1 MVMGLLNAQR
11 RGISM
16 AGTIGALLLG
26 CAVHVAVAQESRDMP
41 ERYSRQVA
49 PTPSTYWRSP
59 DLRDYTRA
67 LKATEAPLIDPS
79 KRYELPELIDLAQR
93 VNPETRV
100 AWEAARRS
108 ALAVGLVESEYFP
121 ALALSALGG

>member
-11 RGISM
+11 RATSAAAIV
-16 AGTIGALLLG
+16 GALLVV
-26 CAVHVAVAQESRDMP
+26 CAVPSAFAQESKDIP

-67 LKATEAPLIDPS
+67 LKATEAPLIDPN
-79 KRYELPELIDLAQR
+79 KRYGLPELIDLAQR

-108 ALAVGLVESEYFP
+108 ALDR
-121 ALALSALGG
+121 SARAARSACSDR

>member
-11 RGISM
+11 RATSAAAIV
-16 AGTIGALLLG
+16 GALLVV
-26 CAVHVAVAQESRDMP
+26 CAVPSAFAQESKDM
-41 ERYSRQVA
+41 
-49 PTPSTYWRSP
+49 
-59 DLRDYTRA
+59 
-67 LKATEAPLIDPS
+67 
-79 KRYELPELIDLAQR
+79 PELIDLAQR

-121 ALALSALGG
+121 ALAISALGGYQSVGVPIPRNLVSDGFFRF